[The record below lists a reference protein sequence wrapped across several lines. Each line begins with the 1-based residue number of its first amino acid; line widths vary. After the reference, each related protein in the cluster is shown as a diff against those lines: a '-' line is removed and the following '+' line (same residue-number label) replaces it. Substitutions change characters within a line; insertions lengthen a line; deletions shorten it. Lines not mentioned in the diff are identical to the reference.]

1 MAEIIADQRL
11 ISVSVGELVEE
22 PGRRAIGLGGT
33 GLSRL
38 WIGQELHRRVQ
49 AARLAAEPGYRSE
62 VVVGGTLGIDGWEVD
77 ISGRADGIVEND
89 GTVTRVDEI
98 KTLHFAVDLNNL
110 YHQERLDQ
118 FRRQVSLYASLLSPP
133 EEPAAAQL
141 LLVDIATGEERL
153 ETVAWSHRTVES
165 WVRQRIRHLLAEE
178 RRRLAHV
185 EAAREAAR
193 GLAFPHPEVRPVQ
206 ETIMEAVRDSLGSD
220 RHLLLSAPTG
230 CGKTAAVLFPA
241 LRTALEHG
249 QRVIYLTAKT
259 LQQRIA
265 VSTVRAMSGGRIRSL
280 QLRAKS
286 KMCAHAEMICH
297 EEFCPYAEEYGLK
310 LVRSALIPQLLRERS
325 HLDPDEVYD
334 RSVAASVC
342 PFEVSLDLLDETDL
356 VICDYNYVFDPAI
369 GLDAVLRRG
378 ALSGAVLV
386 IDEAHN
392 LVDRSREYYSPQ
404 IGTHETSAALAFV
417 TARHG
422 PVFASLESLIRDI
435 EDLIQ
440 VVVGSSSMEG
450 PAQEALVELP
460 TEEIGELRMRFDA
473 AMLAYWMYKRENEM
487 WLADDPVQ
495 QLFLTLT
502 RFHRVL
508 ADDGEELVHLVSK
521 GENDNVTLR
530 ILCRDASRFL
540 GRILDSSAGAVAL
553 SATLEPFEFYSD
565 MLGFDRDRTDMLR
578 VPSPFPAENRLVTV
592 INTVD
597 TTYRRRAASY
607 DAIAAWIAR
616 LAPPRRNVLALFPSY
631 AFLERVADRLPP
643 TPHRVLRQVRGATDS
658 DQHRILAALGN
669 GEPHLVL
676 AVLGGIFAE
685 GVDYPGEMLSEV
697 VVVSPGLP
705 QFNTDRELLRDYYRE
720 HYEHGF
726 EYAYLIPGMT
736 RVVQAAGRLIRSAD
750 DRGVIVL
757 IGRRFLQPQYARLL
771 PQEWLSD
778 DPCDLLHEDPGEA
791 VRRFFEGS

>member
-1 MAEIIADQRL
+1 MAEIDADQKL
-11 ISVSVGELVEE
+11 MTVSVGELVEE

-49 AARLAAEPGYRSE
+49 AAQLAAEPGYRSE
-62 VVVGGTLGIDGWEVD
+62 VRVSGTLAVDGWTVS
-77 ISGRADGIVEND
+77 ISGRADGVVECD
-89 GTVTRVDEI
+89 GAITRVDEI

-110 YHQERLDQ
+110 YHQERLDR

-133 EEPAAAQL
+133 ERLAQARL
-141 LLVDIATGEERL
+141 ILVDIATGDERS
-153 ETVAWSHRTVES
+153 ESVMWSRRAVDS
-165 WVRQRIRHLLAEE
+165 WVRQRVRRLLA
-178 RRRLAHV
+178 V
-185 EAAREAAR
+185 EKHRQDRIEIAREAAR
-193 GLAFPHPEVRPVQ
+193 KLVFPHPEARPVQ
-206 ETIMEAVRDSLGSD
+206 QKIMAAVEESLHSD

-241 LRTALEHG
+241 LRTALERG

-265 VSTVRAMSGGRIRSL
+265 VSTVRAMSTEGVRSL

-286 KMCAHAEMICH
+286 KMCAHVEMICH

-310 LVRSALIPQLLRERS
+310 LVRSALIPQLLAQRS
-325 HLDPDEVYD
+325 HLDPDEIYA
-334 RSVAASVC
+334 SAVATSVC
-342 PFEVSLDLLDETDL
+342 PFEVTLDLLDETDL

-369 GLDAVLRRG
+369 GLDAVLRQG
-378 ALSGAVLV
+378 ALSNALLV

-392 LVDRSREYYSPQ
+392 LVDRSREYYSPE
-404 IGTHETSAALAFV
+404 IGTAETAVALAFV
-417 TARHG
+417 AGRQNE
-422 PVFASLESLIRDI
+422 VFDALEALIRDVD
-435 EDLIQ
+435 ELIRT
-440 VVVGSSSMEG
+440 VLDSSELEPPG
-450 PAQEALVELP
+450 REAIVELP

-487 WLADDPVQ
+487 WLASDPVQ

-508 ADDGEELVHLVSK
+508 SDDGEELVHIVSRR
-521 GENDNVTLR
+521 EREHVSLR
-530 ILCRDASRFL
+530 ILCRDASRFV
-540 GRILDSSAGAVAL
+540 GRVIDSSAGAVAL
-553 SATLEPFEFYSD
+553 SATLEPFEFFSD
-565 MLGFDRDRTDMLR
+565 MLGFDRERTDTLR
-578 VPSPFPAENRLVTV
+578 VPSPFPSENRLVTI

-597 TTYRRRAASY
+597 TTYRRRTTSY
-607 DAIAAWIAR
+607 DPIAAWIAR
-616 LAPPRRNVLALFPSY
+616 LAPPGRNALALFPSY
-631 AFLERVADRLPP
+631 AFLDHIADRLPSMS
-643 TPHRVLRQVRGATDS
+643 HRILRQLPGATDS
-658 DQHRILAALGN
+658 DQHNILTALGN

-697 VVVSPGLP
+697 IVVSPGLP
-705 QFNTDRELLRDYYRE
+705 QFNSDRELLRDYYRE

-771 PQEWLSD
+771 PQEWVGEDTSE
-778 DPCDLLHEDPGEA
+778 LLLEDPEVA
-791 VRRFFEGS
+791 VRRFFDDG